1 MSYENFKKFVIAKTD
16 NFDFGDPANEKFI
29 ENIVNYF
36 STGPTT
42 LDRKK
47 GLFVRGSIGVGKT
60 SFLRLIQKWLPQEKK
75 FMYNPANEVVSLF
88 NASGDDALTVYKKKK
103 ERFFDDVGAE
113 DMGKNYGNSIEVFEK
128 IFYSRY
134 DILTDEGIRTH
145 ITSNLSNERLFEKY
159 GKRAV
164 DRFKVMFNDVIWN
177 STESKRGLIG
187 WTYKPEKN
195 EEATKEPTTEDLIR
209 FRYEYIQNCFLKP
222 YEALK
227 TGRNV
232 FDPQNSLFFF
242 IQMNNNLVFNITEEQ
257 TSHYRNKALQHLSE
271 TARNATNNRK
281 EFKDLVS
288 KLQLEIT
295 GVKTDKHL
303 KVKEYAAH
311 LYFVDWCRNSIK
323 QNLDIE
329 QFLIDNEFYNPST

>member
-16 NFDFGDPANEKFI
+16 GFDFGDATNEKFI

-36 STGPTT
+36 STGETT

-60 SFLRLIQKWLPQEKK
+60 SFLRLIQKWLPQERK
-75 FMYNPANEVVSLF
+75 FMYNPANDVVSLF
-88 NASGDDALTVYKKKK
+88 NANGDEALTVYKKKK
-103 ERFFDDVGAE
+103 ERFFDDIGAE

-134 DILTDEGIRTH
+134 DILTDEGLRTH
-145 ITSNLSNERLFEKY
+145 ITSNLDNSRLLEKY

-177 STESKRGLIG
+177 STASKRGSIG
-187 WTYKPEKN
+187 WTYKPEN
-195 EEATKEPTTEDLIR
+195 DSEAPKETTSEDLILIR
-209 FRYEYIQNCFLKP
+209 SEYIQNCFILP
-222 YEALK
+222 YDALK
-227 TGRNV
+227 LGRNI
-232 FDPQNSLFFF
+232 FDPSITVGFFK
-242 IQMNNNLVFNITEEQ
+242 ILYSNLIFNITEGEMKSYK
-257 TSHYRNKALQHLSE
+257 TKALEYLNA
-271 TARNATNNRK
+271 TARNCTNNRR

-295 GVKTDKHL
+295 GVKTDKHV

-311 LYFVDWCRNSIK
+311 LYFIDWCRKCIK
-323 QNLDIE
+323 ENVDIE
-329 QFLIDNEFYNPST
+329 QLLIENDFYKPLN